1 MAREDMDAN
10 SQALEPESLDLPDGD
25 RFVDENFV
33 AALLS
38 MSAGHLANLRSRGGG
53 PKFYNFGRDG
63 RGRCIRYRVS
73 TVLTWAES
81 RAATSTS
88 SYKV

>member
-1 MAREDMDAN
+1 
-10 SQALEPESLDLPDGD
+10 
-25 RFVDENFV
+25 
-33 AALLS
+33 